1 MTTVTLGKTP
11 SGEKTITRDGKTY
24 KGIPKEVIDKITQS
38 ERERD
43 RKDANEV

>member
-1 MTTVTLGKTP
+1 MLKGMAIIKQ

-24 KGIPKEVIDKITQS
+24 KGIPKEAIDKITQS